1 MGSSNVLLAKIKKE
15 VSVIKA
21 LIKANDYVYLVC
33 GFDQNGNPHIADFG
47 TQKEIFN
54 KLTGEP
60 LDALVFTLDCYF
72 EMNDLPF
79 LSMMSETVAS
89 RKLVSY
95 KRAIKDMKNDEE
107 SSYQG
112 RAKS

>member
-1 MGSSNVLLAKIKKE
+1 VGKSAPQISVSLLII
-15 VSVIKA
+15 VSVLHA
-21 LIKANDYVYLVC
+21 DRLH
-33 GFDQNGNPHIADFG
+33 FDASLLM
-47 TQKEIFN
+47 
-54 KLTGEP
+54 KLFS
-60 LDALVFTLDCYF
+60 D
-72 EMNDLPF
+72 PF

>member
-1 MGSSNVLLAKIKKE
+1 MSPEQVSTHEVWINTKRKIEATVRKAAKTSPYGLLWRIKINQE
-15 VSVIKA
+15 ASVN
-21 LIKANDYVYLVC
+21 LITLLERDA
-33 GFDQNGNPHIADFG
+33 IADR
-47 TQKEIFN
+47 
-54 KLTGEP
+54 GE
-60 LDALVFTLDCYF
+60 AISH
-72 EMNDLPF
+72 LPF

>member
-1 MGSSNVLLAKIKKE
+1 MNTVLIIVKKRIIKC
-15 VSVIKA
+15 S
-21 LIKANDYVYLVC
+21 
-33 GFDQNGNPHIADFG
+33 
-47 TQKEIFN
+47 
-54 KLTGEP
+54 
-60 LDALVFTLDCYF
+60 
-72 EMNDLPF
+72 LPF

>member
-72 EMNDLPF
+72 EMNDLEQNKPYA
-79 LSMMSETVAS
+79 L
-89 RKLVSY
+89 KLYVESGELVIEYFGGLQEMLPTLGKVS
-95 KRAIKDMKNDEE
+95 
-107 SSYQG
+107 
-112 RAKS
+112 